1 MRLLVVAVGLLVFAA
16 PLHGQTV
23 VTTDTLDAQRQ
34 DVRDILV
41 VLRDSLHT
49 VAAAAAQFD
58 RGHASASVE
67 LLYSR
72 GRTIKNACTRSLR
85 NIGPAR
91 EVVKAD
97 DWGDEYRTMRQ
108 NQVLEAMDVLEKSVN
123 ACQSVWDGLVTPEN
137 AEQIRTAGPAE
148 AESITKAIHDYGAV
162 VSGYYKALGIYV
174 SPAGAS

>member
-1 MRLLVVAVGLLVFAA
+1 MRLLVVAVGLLVAA
-16 PLHGQTV
+16 GPLHGQMV
-23 VTTDTLDAQRQ
+23 VTPDTLDAQRR

-49 VAAAAAQFD
+49 VEAAAAQFD
-58 RGHASASVE
+58 RGHSSASVE

-148 AESITKAIHDYGAV
+148 AESITKAIHAYGAV

>member
-1 MRLLVVAVGLLVFAA
+1 MRLLVVAVGLLVAAA
-16 PLHGQTV
+16 PLHGQMV
-23 VTTDTLDAQRQ
+23 VTNDTLDLERR

-49 VAAAAAQFD
+49 VEAAAAQFD
-58 RGHASASVE
+58 RGHASASIE

-72 GRTIKNACTRSLR
+72 GRTLKNACTRSLR

-91 EVVKAD
+91 EVVKGD

-108 NQVLEAMDVLEKSVN
+108 GQVFEAIDLLEQSVD
-123 ACQSVWDGLVTPEN
+123 ACQSVWDRLVTPEN

-148 AESITKAIHDYGAV
+148 AESITKAIHDYGKV
-162 VSGYYKALGIYV
+162 VAGYYKALGIYV
-174 SPAGAS
+174 RPAGVS

>member
-1 MRLLVVAVGLLVFAA
+1 M
-16 PLHGQTV
+16 V
-23 VTTDTLDAQRQ
+23 VTTDTLDAQRR

-49 VAAAAAQFD
+49 IEAAAAQFD
-58 RGHASASVE
+58 RGHSSASVE

-108 NQVLEAMDVLEKSVN
+108 HQVLEAMDVLEESVN

-148 AESITKAIHDYGAV
+148 VESITKAIHVYGTV

-174 SPAGAS
+174 SPAGVS

>member
-1 MRLLVVAVGLLVFAA
+1 MLVFAA
-16 PLHGQTV
+16 PLHGQMV

-49 VAAAAAQFD
+49 VEAAAAQLD
-58 RGHASASVE
+58 RGHTSASVE

-97 DWGDEYRTMRQ
+97 DWDDEYRTMRQ
-108 NQVLEAMDVLEKSVN
+108 NQVLEAMDVLEKAVY

-148 AESITKAIHDYGAV
+148 AESITQAIHD
-162 VSGYYKALGIYV
+162 
-174 SPAGAS
+174 

>member
-1 MRLLVVAVGLLVFAA
+1 M
-16 PLHGQTV
+16 V
-23 VTTDTLDAQRQ
+23 VTNDTLDLERR

-49 VAAAAAQFD
+49 VEAAAAQFD
-58 RGHASASVE
+58 RGHAAASIE

-72 GRTIKNACTRSLR
+72 GRTLKNACTRSLR

-108 NQVLEAMDVLEKSVN
+108 GQVLEAIDLLEQSVN

-148 AESITKAIHDYGAV
+148 AESITKAIHEYGNV
-162 VSGYYKALGIYV
+162 VAGYYKALGIYV
-174 SPAGAS
+174 RPAGVS

>member
-1 MRLLVVAVGLLVFAA
+1 MRLLVVAVGLMVAAA
-16 PLHGQTV
+16 PLHGQMV
-23 VTTDTLDAQRQ
+23 VTDDTLDVARR

-49 VAAAAAQFD
+49 VEAAAAQFD
-58 RGHASASVE
+58 RGHTSASVE

-72 GRTIKNACTRSLR
+72 GRMIKNACTRSLR

-97 DWGDEYRTMRQ
+97 DWGDEYRTTWQ

-123 ACQSVWDGLVTPEN
+123 ACQAVWDGLVTPEN

-148 AESITKAIHDYGAV
+148 AESITKAIHDYGQAV
-162 VSGYYKALGIYV
+162 AGYYKVLGIYV
-174 SPAGAS
+174 RPVGAS

>member
-1 MRLLVVAVGLLVFAA
+1 MVVS
-16 PLHGQTV
+16 
-23 VTTDTLDAQRQ
+23 TDTLDAERR

-41 VLRDSLHT
+41 VLRDSLHS
-49 VAAAAAQFD
+49 VEAAAAQFD

-72 GRTIKNACTRSLR
+72 GKTIKNACTRSVR

-97 DWGDEYRTMRQ
+97 DWDDEYRTMWQ
-108 NQVLEAMDVLEKSVN
+108 NQVLEAMDVLEQSVN
-123 ACQSVWDGLVTPEN
+123 ACQLAWGRLATPEN
-137 AEQIRTAGPAE
+137 AEQIRSAGPGE
-148 AESITKAIHDYGAV
+148 AESITNAIHDYTAV

-174 SPAGAS
+174 RPIGAS